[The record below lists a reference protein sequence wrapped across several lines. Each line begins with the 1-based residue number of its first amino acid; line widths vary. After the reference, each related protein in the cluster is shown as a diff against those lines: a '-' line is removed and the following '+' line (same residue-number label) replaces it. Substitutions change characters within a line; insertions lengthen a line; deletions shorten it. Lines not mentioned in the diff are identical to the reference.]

1 MVGLNIESMSDLE
14 LKGVV
19 LDIVGSAESRVQLER
34 FVKVLQEAA
43 ENDEWWQDMPK
54 EEQARILKSYKESYN
69 SENWIDHEDVKKQ
82 HAKTRINVHIEAK

>member
-1 MVGLNIESMSDLE
+1 MVGLNIASMSDLE

-82 HAKTRINVHIEAK
+82 HAKTRIKVYI

>member
-82 HAKTRINVHIEAK
+82 HAKTRINVYIEAK

>member
-1 MVGLNIESMSDLE
+1 MVGFNIASMSDLE

-82 HAKTRINVHIEAK
+82 HAKTRIKVYI